1 MELKYTNKMVAKI
14 VFKLIEMDGG
24 EEIVATHTNAA
35 THDGAEVNTRWRSR
49 G

>member
-14 VFKLIEMDGG
+14 VFKLIEMDGR
-24 EEIVATHTNAA
+24 EETVAAHTNAA
-35 THDGAEVNTRWRSR
+35 QDGAEVNTRWRSR